1 MIRRAVVVLILISA
15 ITPLNAAEYRF
26 AGRPLAE
33 ALRELQ
39 SRGLRLI
46 YSEDVVT
53 SAMMVRTEPR
63 ATQPRKILDE
73 LLREHALRADG
84 GPRGT
89 LLIVRDERSR
99 RGKPPA
105 EGAAV
110 PPPQMP
116 VTLEEIVVTP
126 SRFTILRQEAESR
139 QFLSREEVRR
149 VPHLSDDLY
158 RAIGRIP
165 GTTSAD
171 VSARFNLRGGEEDEV
186 LVLVDGAE
194 IYDPFHVRDLYR
206 AFSTI
211 DAEAVGSVDV
221 LSGGYPAEYGGRMS
235 GVVDI
240 NTLAPAETEHEA
252 GISLLNTRLLS
263 QGTFAQSRGAWVFSL
278 RRGYLREV
286 LALVKDAA
294 DVDPRY
300 ADLLGKVQWT
310 LDQRAVI
317 SAHVMAS
324 HDRLT
329 LHDGPGTTG
338 HGSYDDRYVW
348 INLRKSWTDALFMQS
363 VLQWGSMGRHR
374 EGTFD
379 NEFDRQHGQ
388 LQDRHQSTFTTLKND
403 ATLQLSPRQLLKF
416 GAAAKHASARFDVE
430 GSSVIPF
437 AIFDLGSPPREVRRS
452 VHVRPSGSQLDAY
465 VADRMRISQSVVIEA
480 GLRAGSESYTPDGVH
495 LGPRLNIAW
504 TPEPRT
510 SVRAAWGVFHQPQE
524 IQELQVEDGVTG
536 YQPAQRSE
544 HRVLGMEHSFARFDA
559 RLELYDKQLTHLRP
573 RYLNLYDHLLLF
585 PELRADRIRVAPEN
599 GRARG
604 AELLVRSDAAKP
616 LSAWISYTLA
626 RVTDTIEGREVPRDW
641 DQRHA
646 MTFSVNY
653 RRGARWNFNLAGT
666 WHSGWPTTP
675 VLARVED
682 TQLRTE
688 LGPRNST
695 RLPEYQ
701 RLDFRASRTAGSFS
715 FFVELFNLLGH
726 ANVTR
731 VNTFEF
737 QQSANGQVTAIPVT
751 ESVIGILP
759 SFGVTWRF

>member
-1 MIRRAVVVLILISA
+1 MIRRAFVFVLLIAA
-15 ITPLNAAEYRF
+15 ITSIHAAEYRF
-26 AGRPLAE
+26 AGRPLTE

-39 SRGLRLI
+39 ARGLRLI
-46 YSEDVVT
+46 YSDDVVT
-53 SAMMVRTEPR
+53 GAMIVRTEPR
-63 ATQPRKILDE
+63 ATEPRKILDE
-73 LLREHALRADG
+73 LLREHALRASN

-89 LLIVRDERSR
+89 LLIVRDESSR
-99 RGKPPA
+99 REKPA
-105 EGAAV
+105 ERTAT
-110 PPPQMP
+110 PLPSMP
-116 VTLEEIVVTP
+116 VALEEIVVTP
-126 SRFTILRQEAESR
+126 SRFTILRQEPESR

-165 GTTSAD
+165 GTTGAD

-194 IYDPFHVRDLYR
+194 IHDPFHIRDLYR

-235 GVVDI
+235 GVVDVS
-240 NTLAPAETEHEA
+240 TLAPEETRHEV
-252 GISLLNTRLLS
+252 GVSLLNTRVLS
-263 QGTFAQSRGAWVFSL
+263 QGTFAQSRGAWLLSL

-286 LALVKDAA
+286 LALVNDSA
-294 DVDPRY
+294 DVNPRY
-300 ADLLGKVQWT
+300 SDLLGKVQWT
-310 LDQRAVI
+310 LGDRAVV

-324 HDRLT
+324 RDRLT
-329 LHDGPGTTG
+329 LNDGPGTAAHAG
-338 HGSYDDRYVW
+338 YDDRYAW
-348 INLRKSWTDALFMQS
+348 INLRKSWTDALFVQS
-363 VLQWGSMGRHR
+363 VLSWGSMGRDR
-374 EGTFD
+374 QGVFD
-379 NEFDRQHGQ
+379 NDFDQQHGQ
-388 LQDRHQSTFTTLKND
+388 LEDHHRSTFTTLKND
-403 ATLQLSPRQLLKF
+403 ATLDLSPRQLLKF
-416 GAAAKHASARFDVE
+416 GATATRARARFDVE

-437 AIFDLGSPPREVRRS
+437 AIFELGSPPREVRRS
-452 VHVRPSGSQLDAY
+452 VHVRPGGSQLDAY
-465 VADRMRISQSVVIEA
+465 VADRVRISPHVVVEA
-480 GLRAGSESYTPDGVH
+480 GLRAGSESYTPDGMH
-495 LGPRLNIAW
+495 LGPRLNLAW
-504 TPEPRT
+504 TPAPRT

-524 IQELQVEDGVTG
+524 IQELQVEDGVTA
-536 YQPAQRSE
+536 YEPAQRSE
-544 HRVLGMEHSFARFDA
+544 HRVLGMEHSFAAFDA
-559 RLELYDKQLTHLRP
+559 RLELYDKALTHLRP

-585 PELRADRIRVAPEN
+585 PELRADRTRVAPER

-616 LSAWISYTLA
+616 LSGWISYTLA

-653 RRGARWNFNLAGT
+653 RRGATWNFNLAGT

-675 VLARVED
+675 VLARLD
-682 TQLRTE
+682 GTQLRTE

-695 RLPEYQ
+695 RLPDYQ
-701 RLDFRASRTAGSFS
+701 RLDFRASRTAGSLS
-715 FFVELFNLLGH
+715 FFVELFNVLGH
-726 ANVTR
+726 PNVTR
-731 VNTFEF
+731 VNTFDF
-737 QQSANGQVTAIPVT
+737 QQSANGQVTAMPVT